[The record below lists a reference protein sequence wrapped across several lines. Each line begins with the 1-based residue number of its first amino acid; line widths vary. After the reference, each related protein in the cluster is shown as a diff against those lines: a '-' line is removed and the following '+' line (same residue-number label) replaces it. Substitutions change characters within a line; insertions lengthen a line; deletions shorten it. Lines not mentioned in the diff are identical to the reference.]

1 MKWRL
6 ALGCLPAAL
15 LLAVACSRPVPTQA
29 EAAPDAPAARPQA
42 AKQAAGPDW
51 PMFGGTPRRNMV
63 DLAAKGLPVTWSVK
77 KGKEVNVKWVARLGG
92 HAYGGPVVAGGK
104 VFVGTN
110 NHHPRDPKVTGDKGV
125 LMCFNAADG
134 KFLWQAVH
142 DKLPDPGLNDFAEQ
156 GVISTPAVEGDRVYY
171 VSNRAEVV
179 CADVEGDPATGKA
192 KILWTYDM
200 IGELKVFPCQAS
212 ACSPLVVGDLVF
224 VVTGNGVDAQT
235 GKLPA
240 PDAPSFLA
248 VHKKTGKLAWKSS
261 LPGKNVMRG
270 QWSNPAA
277 AEVNGKTHV
286 VFPGGDGW
294 LYGLEAKTGELLWK
308 FDLNPKKAKPYK
320 FTAPGSERCFPVA
333 TPVVYD
339 NKVYI
344 GVGQEPDDGQG
355 VGHLWCIDI
364 TKEPKNKDKDLSPVG
379 DNFDPKAAV
388 NKDSG
393 LVWHYGGMLVPK
405 PADAERDWVF
415 GRTMSSVA
423 VHDGL
428 VYAPELAGFLHCL
441 DAKTGKQVWE
451 FDMRDGTWCSPLV
464 ADGRLFV
471 GTDGDLLIF
480 PAGKGVKEPAKINM
494 EASIKVPPVIVS
506 GVIYINTGAKLYA
519 IGPK

>member
-15 LLAVACSRPVPTQA
+15 LLAVACSRPLPTQA
-29 EAAPDAPAARPQA
+29 EAAPAEPAAKPQA
-42 AKQAAGPDW
+42 AGGDW
-51 PMFGGTPRRNMV
+51 PMFGGSPSRNMV
-63 DLAAKGLPVTWSVK
+63 DPAAKGLPATWSVK

-92 HAYGGPVVAGGK
+92 PSWGGPVVAGGK

-110 NHHPRDPKVTGDKGV
+110 NHHPRDAKVTEDKGV

-142 DKLPDPGLNDFAEQ
+142 DKLPDTGLNDNPDQ
-156 GVISTPAVEGDRVYY
+156 GVASTPTVEGGRVYY
-171 VSNRAEVV
+171 VNNRAEVV
-179 CADVEGDPATGKA
+179 CADAEGDQATGKA
-192 KILWTYDM
+192 KILWAYDM
-200 IGELKVFPCQAS
+200 IGQLKVFPCQVSAS
-212 ACSPLVVGDLVF
+212 STLVVGDLVY
-224 VVTGNGVDAQT
+224 VVTGNGVNIQT
-235 GKLPA
+235 GKLPE
-240 PDAPSFLA
+240 PDAPSFIALD
-248 VHKKTGKLAWKSS
+248 KKTGKLAWKSS

-277 AEVNGKTHV
+277 AEVNGKTHI

-308 FDLNPKKAKPYK
+308 FDLNPKKAAPYK
-320 FTAPGSERCFPVA
+320 PGGGGERCFPVA

-344 GVGQEPDDGQG
+344 GVGQEPDDGPG
-355 VGHLWCIDI
+355 VGHLWCIDVS
-364 TKEPKNKDKDLSPVG
+364 KEPKNKDRDLSPVG
-379 DNFDPKAAV
+379 DNFDPKAPA

-393 LVWHYGGMLVPK
+393 LVWHYGGPLVPK

-415 GRTMSSVA
+415 GRTLSTVA

-428 VYAPELAGFLHCL
+428 VYAPELAGFLHVL
-441 DAKTGKQVWE
+441 DARTGKKVWE
-451 FDMRDGTWCSPLV
+451 YDLKDSTWCSPLV
-464 ADGRLFV
+464 ADGKLYV

-480 PAGKGVKEPAKINM
+480 PAGKELKEPVKINM
-494 EASIKVPPVIVS
+494 EAAIKVPPVMAG
-506 GVIYINTGAKLYA
+506 GVIYVNTGANLYA

>member
-29 EAAPDAPAARPQA
+29 EAAPAAPAAKPQA
-42 AKQAAGPDW
+42 AGGDW

-63 DLAAKGLPVTWSVK
+63 DRAAKGLPATWAVK
-77 KGKEVNVKWVARLGG
+77 KGKEANVKWVARLGG
-92 HAYGGPVVAGGK
+92 PSFGGPVVAGGK
-104 VFVGTN
+104 IFVGTN
-110 NHHPRDPKVTGDKGV
+110 NHHPRDPKITGDKGV

-142 DKLPDPGLNDFAEQ
+142 DKLPDQDLNDYPHQ

-179 CADVEGDPATGKA
+179 CADVEGDQATGKA
-192 KILWTYDM
+192 QAVWTYDL
-200 IGELKVFPCQAS
+200 IRELKVFPCQAS
-212 ACSPLVVGDLVF
+212 SCSPLVLGDLVF
-224 VVTGNGVDAQT
+224 VATGNGVDIQT
-235 GKLPA
+235 GKVPQ
-240 PDAPSFLA
+240 PDAPSFIALN
-248 VHKKTGKLAWKSS
+248 KKTGKLAWKSS
-261 LPGKNVMRG
+261 LPGKNVIRG

-294 LYGLEAKTGELLWK
+294 LYGLEAKTGALLWK
-308 FDLNPKKAKPYK
+308 FDLNPKKARPYK
-320 FTAPGSERCFPVA
+320 PGGTGERCFPVA
-333 TPVVYD
+333 TPVVHD
-339 NKVYI
+339 SKVYV
-344 GVGQEPDDGQG
+344 GVGQEPEDGTG

-364 TKEPKNKDKDLSPVG
+364 TKEPKNEEKDLSPVG
-379 DNFDPKAAV
+379 DNFDPKAPA

-393 LVWHYGGMLVPK
+393 LVWHYGGPLVPK
-405 PADAERDWVF
+405 PADAASDYVF
-415 GRTMSSVA
+415 GRTISTVA

-441 DAKTGKQVWE
+441 DAKTGQKVWVY
-451 FDMRDGTWCSPLV
+451 DLKDSTWCSPLV
-464 ADGRLFV
+464 ADGKLYV
-471 GTDGDLLIF
+471 GTEGDLLIF
-480 PAGKGVKEPAKINM
+480 PAGKDLKEPAKINM
-494 EASIKVPPVIVS
+494 EAAIKVPPVIAG
-506 GVIYINTGAKLYA
+506 GVIYVNTGANLYA